1 MYSSMSQRESR
12 IETSGLG
19 VATRGAVAVTLYAG
33 TALLILS
40 MLMNLG
46 DPDVLLD
53 PERSTNTRGEQFVF
67 SAVAAFFCNYLAY
80 RAWGNI

>member
-1 MYSSMSQRESR
+1 MSQRESR

-19 VATRGAVAVTLYAG
+19 VATRGAVAFTLYAG

-46 DPDVLLD
+46 DPDD
-53 PERSTNTRGEQFVF
+53 S
-67 SAVAAFFCNYLAY
+67 
-80 RAWGNI
+80 